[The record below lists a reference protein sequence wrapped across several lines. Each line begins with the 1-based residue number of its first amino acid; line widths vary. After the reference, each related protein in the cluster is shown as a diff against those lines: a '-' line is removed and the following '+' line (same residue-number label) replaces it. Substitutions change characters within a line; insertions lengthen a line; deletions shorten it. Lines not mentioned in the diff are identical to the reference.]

1 MAYIIDGKKLAA
13 EIKQEVAQEV
23 QGLMGK
29 GIEPHLA
36 VIIVGSDPASQVY
49 VRNKHKACQEVGVR
63 SSIIELSENTT
74 QSVLLARIEEL
85 NTDKAVHG
93 ILVQSPLP
101 KGLDEQ
107 EAFQSISP
115 LKDVDCFHPE
125 NVGLLTQG
133 RPRFLPCT
141 PAGVVEIL
149 VRTGI
154 EIPGKYIVIVGRS
167 NIVGRPLAN
176 MLTQKSDRGN
186 ATVTIC
192 HTRTRGLSY
201 YTKQADIVIAAAG
214 SPGTIIGEMLNNNCV
229 VVDVGVNRVEDPAAK
244 SGFRLV
250 GDVDFES
257 AELVASHITP
267 VPGGVGPMTI
277 AMLLRNCVKA
287 ATSPVS
293 PPWQGGD

>member
-1 MAYIIDGKKLAA
+1 MAVIIDGKKLAA
-13 EIKQEVAQEV
+13 EIKQELKARV
-23 QGLMGK
+23 QGLRDK

-36 VIIVGSDPASQVY
+36 VIVVGADPASQVY
-49 VRNKHKACQEVGVR
+49 VRNKHKDCQETGIKSTV
-63 SSIIELSENTT
+63 IELAESTT
-74 QSVLLARIEEL
+74 QDELLSQIDKL
-85 NTDKAVHG
+85 NKDSTVHG

-101 KGLDEQ
+101 KVLDEQ
-107 EAFQSISP
+107 AAFGAISP

-154 EIPGKYIVIVGRS
+154 DIPGKYVVIVGRS

-176 MLTQKSDRGN
+176 MLTRKSDRGN
-186 ATVTIC
+186 ATVTVC

-214 SPGTIIGEMLNNNCV
+214 SPGIITGDMLNNNCV
-229 VVDVGVNRVEDPAAK
+229 VIDVGVNRVEDPSAK

-257 AELVASHITP
+257 AEKVASHITP
-267 VPGGVGPMTI
+267 VPGGVGPMTR

>member
-1 MAYIIDGKKLAA
+1 MAVIIDGKKLAA
-13 EIKQEVAQEV
+13 EIKQEVKAEV
-23 QGLMGK
+23 NQLKAK

-49 VRNKHKACQEVGVR
+49 VRNKHKDCQETGIKSTV
-63 SSIIELSENTT
+63 IEMPESTNQTE
-74 QSVLLARIEEL
+74 LLAQIEKL
-85 NTDKAVHG
+85 NNDQTVHG

-101 KGLDEQ
+101 QGLDEQ
-107 EAFQSISP
+107 TAFQAISP

-149 VRTGI
+149 VRTGV

-186 ATVTIC
+186 ATVTVC

-201 YTKQADIVIAAAG
+201 YTKQADVVVAAAG
-214 SPGTIIGEMLNNNCV
+214 SPGIVTGDMLNNNCV
-229 VVDVGVNRVEDPAAK
+229 VVDVGVNRVEDPNSK
-244 SGFRLV
+244 NGFRLV

-257 AELVASHITP
+257 AEKVASHITP
-267 VPGGVGPMTI
+267 VPGGVGLLTRAI
-277 AMLLRNCVKA
+277 LLRNCVQA
-287 ATSPVS
+287 ARGSAGT
-293 PPWQGGD
+293 